1 MFYTERDHDYFLGSG
16 KNLTFP
22 KYQSSQYGHIM
33 NNKKTNQDR
42 INELKQKI
50 FYAEAARDNYREARV
65 ILYETNSF
73 GSCYV

>member
-1 MFYTERDHDYFLGSG
+1 
-16 KNLTFP
+16 
-22 KYQSSQYGHIM
+22 M

-50 FYAEAARDNYREARV
+50 FYAEAARDNYRETHV

-73 GSCYV
+73 YVETLRQKLTGLEAQQDV